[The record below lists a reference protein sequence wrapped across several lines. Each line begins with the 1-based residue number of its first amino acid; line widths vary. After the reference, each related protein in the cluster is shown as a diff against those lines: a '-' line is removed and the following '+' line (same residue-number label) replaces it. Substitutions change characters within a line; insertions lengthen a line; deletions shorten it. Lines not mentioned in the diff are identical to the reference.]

1 MTITSGSEG
10 GGANH
15 SVNTEGLLRLD
26 GAGRVQVTRHR
37 HT

>member
-10 GGANH
+10 GGANY
-15 SVNTEGLLRLD
+15 SVNTEELLSLD